1 VGVTGQEWTVETLA
15 EKARELLAEAE
26 RLKVEHEKLRAGR
39 GGGGLSTLGR
49 KRQLLNR
56 ELLIVAD
63 AYRQLRNALEI
74 AQQLGSSPAPQE
86 GSDLDLLQ
94 KLATQWV
101 SKAERNSQQ
110 AAGKRESPP
119 WNQRKRR

>member
-63 AYRQLRNALEI
+63 AYR
-74 AQQLGSSPAPQE
+74 SSPAPQE